1 MVGPQAQGDP
11 VSLMIKQ
18 EVFQNSFK
26 AVNMHTE
33 GGKKFKKISNAIQN
47 DITRDF
53 QN

>member
-26 AVNMHTE
+26 VVNIHSE
-33 GGKKFKKISNAIQN
+33 GGQNKKKNLKRNQK
-47 DITRDF
+47 
-53 QN
+53 